1 MRTALSRLVSCLVA
15 GVLVVATG
23 CAMGAPSKHEDSYR
37 IRIDKGVVCRLRPEE
52 VVAIVGETDVVEV
65 RCTRADKLW
74 YATSESGRD
83 RRVVW
88 VVQMERGGR
97 IVQDATG
104 MIIGSG
110 GEGTVTRGRPS
121 PAPEPSQD

>member
-1 MRTALSRLVSCLVA
+1 MPATLSSLVLCLIA

-23 CAMGAPSKHEDSYR
+23 CTGSAPSKHEAAYR
-37 IRIDKGVVCRLRPEE
+37 IRVDKGVVCRLSPEE
-52 VVAIVGETDVVEV
+52 VIAIVGETDVVEV

-88 VVQMERGGR
+88 VVQLERGGR
-97 IVQDATG
+97 IVQDSTR

-110 GEGTVTRGRPS
+110 GEGTVTRGGRS
-121 PAPEPSQD
+121 PTPEPARD